1 MTELLKAALHGWG
14 QFISDGKV
22 AILLVAALLFLRA
35 YYDKLKSK
43 ELWIYSTFAAVCCM
57 IPVTAAVLMLY
68 QTKVYSY
75 YWVWSVVPMTAVV
88 GYAVTVLLTEYLPE
102 QGPKGKSR
110 IVPVTLM
117 LLAIFLLSG
126 SLDTAELANKE
137 YRNRKPGVMTE
148 QEETAAEDTARVL
161 AEVKKRFADDRI
173 VLWAPREIMEYAR
186 EYDSGVMLLYGRNIW
201 DASLDILVDD
211 VYPPEIYELQN
222 WMDRAESGDDPKTC
236 MTGPEVVRGYLTV
249 AAANGVNCI
258 LLGEDTEADT
268 VKLLE
273 NMWDTKAERLEGLYL
288 FVKRGN
294 DNE

>member
-1 MTELLKAALHGWG
+1 
-14 QFISDGKV
+14 
-22 AILLVAALLFLRA
+22 
-35 YYDKLKSK
+35 
-43 ELWIYSTFAAVCCM
+43 
-57 IPVTAAVLMLY
+57 
-68 QTKVYSY
+68 
-75 YWVWSVVPMTAVV
+75 
-88 GYAVTVLLTEYLPE
+88 
-102 QGPKGKSR
+102 
-110 IVPVTLM
+110 
-117 LLAIFLLSG
+117 
-126 SLDTAELANKE
+126 
-137 YRNRKPGVMTE
+137 MTE

-186 EYDSGVMLLYGRNIW
+186 EYDSSVMLLYGRNIW
-201 DASLDILVDD
+201 DASLDILIDD

-222 WMDRAESGDDPKTC
+222 WMDRAESGDDPKAF
-236 MTGPEVVRGYLTV
+236 MTEPEVVRGYLTV